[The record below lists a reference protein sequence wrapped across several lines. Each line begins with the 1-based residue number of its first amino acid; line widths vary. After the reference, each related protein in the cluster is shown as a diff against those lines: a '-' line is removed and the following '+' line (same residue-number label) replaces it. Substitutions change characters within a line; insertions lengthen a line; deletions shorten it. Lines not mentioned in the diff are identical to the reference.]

1 MSEGI
6 FQKLCEITVPQLF
19 VEKFRNS
26 DFSHFVWT
34 KLKIPS
40 EIKAP
45 LLQAIIGW
53 LSSCMP
59 EDLV

>member
-6 FQKLCEITVPQLF
+6 FKKLCEITVI
-19 VEKFRNS
+19 EKFRNN

-45 LLQAIIGW
+45 LLQVTV
-53 LSSCMP
+53 MP
-59 EDLV
+59 EGEKHWGCQQ